1 MEVCSGVTSLRQVVK
16 IQSIVLYVLSIYL
29 FSLSEEL
36 ANMETTALTQF
47 FSGHLQF
54 AYLVV
59 IAVVMMIDSVGT
71 ITFRWKEYG
80 EITHQQADATR

>member
-1 MEVCSGVTSLRQVVK
+1 M
-16 IQSIVLYVLSIYL
+16 LSTYL
-29 FSLSEEL
+29 FSLPDEL
-36 ANMETTALTQF
+36 ANMDKTDLTQF

-59 IAVVMMIDSVGT
+59 IAVIMMIDSVGT

>member
-1 MEVCSGVTSLRQVVK
+1 MVSLVCYEASCEISITSF
-16 IQSIVLYVLSIYL
+16 VLSTYL
-29 FSLSEEL
+29 FSLPEEV
-36 ANMETTALTQF
+36 ANMDKTDLTQF

-59 IAVVMMIDSVGT
+59 IAVFMMIDSVGT

>member
-1 MEVCSGVTSLRQVVK
+1 MDSTK
-16 IQSIVLYVLSIYL
+16 
-29 FSLSEEL
+29 
-36 ANMETTALTQF
+36 LTQF